1 MPDMTIQ
8 ETLRLAPQI
17 PRLDREVLLSHVLGK
32 NRVSLL
38 AHGEKVVSA
47 QELQRYRRSLARA
60 TKHEPVAYIIGH
72 KEFYGR
78 NFSVGPGVLI
88 PRPETE
94 LIVERVIEC
103 ITSSVSSRKKIA
115 VIDVGTGSGAIIISL
130 FLSFQTNQQK
140 NISWF
145 ALESEE
151 AALRYARKN
160 AKHLCTESGIQF
172 LKSDL
177 LSRVSK
183 KLSSYDEVFI
193 VANLP
198 YLSETLYQSTAPNV
212 KNYEPKSALASGVDG
227 LDHYRRLLRSF
238 APLAASFL
246 ASTLFLEISPEQ
258 KKSLTRE
265 ITDLFPDSI
274 PLIHPDLSGK
284 DRFLELSLP

>member
-1 MPDMTIQ
+1 MMSIQ
-8 ETLRLAPQI
+8 KLQQKYLPVIAPEDFFI
-17 PRLDREVLLSHVLGK
+17 
-32 NRVSLL
+32 LL
-38 AHGEKVVSA
+38 AHATEKEKVFLLAHPEYVLSDDTV
-47 QELQRYRRSLARA
+47 SLATNYLDRRQR
-60 TKHEPVAYIIGH
+60 HEPVAYIIGQ

-78 NFSVGPGVLI
+78 NFSVGRGVLI

-103 ITSSVSSRKKIA
+103 ITSSVSSSKKIA

-130 FLSFQTNQQK
+130 FLSLQMNLQK

-160 AKHLCTESGIQF
+160 AKHLCSKSEIQF

-183 KLSSYDEVFI
+183 KLSSYDEVFV

-198 YLSETLYQSTAPNV
+198 YLSEALYRSTAPNV

-227 LDHYRRLLRSF
+227 LDHYRRLLCSF

-258 KKSLTRE
+258 KKTLIRE
-265 ITDLFPDSI
+265 VATLFPDSI
-274 PLIHPDLSGK
+274 PIIHPDLSGK
-284 DRFLELSLP
+284 DRVLELSLP